1 MLDKDEGEGILYIYL
16 TEKERA
22 VTAMK
27 RWKEWKGLE
36 ELKELWR
43 PAGLFVGAILWL
55 ELIWR
60 AFYVERFFDRGLLY
74 IVLFSLPAALVC
86 AFISSLWGKKG
97 NRIAAG
103 VLLGLLT
110 LWYATQAVYNTIF
123 HSMLVTKSF
132 GMAGQVFSNYWRET
146 LVGIGKTL
154 PVILLLVLPL
164 AVLWFLR
171 ERLIPTSRMNT
182 RALVLAAGGAV
193 VFQLLGVACIGL
205 PSGETMTTR
214 ELYRQSFL
222 PDVAVAR
229 FGVLTTLRLDIQQ
242 SLFGLEEPDD
252 DTLLPDQSVDVS
264 QAGDGSQNTETTYG
278 PNVLNIDF
286 DALMAGETDK
296 TVQNMH
302 QYFSTRQPT
311 MKNEYTG
318 MFEGKNLILLTGE
331 AFWIGAVH
339 PEYTPTLYKLANEG
353 FVFENFY
360 NPLWWYSTID
370 GEYAHCTGL
379 IPSNQVNSSFKYSG
393 KNQVSMYFNMG
404 NMFGTAGY
412 PVTAYHNHTYTYYG
426 RDLSHPNLGYDYY
439 GIGNGLDVA
448 TTWPESD
455 LEMMEKT
462 IPQALAGEKP
472 FHNYYM
478 TVSGHMNYNFQG
490 NAMSKKHKEA
500 LDASGLSEP
509 ARAYLACHIELDQ
522 ALAYVL
528 EQLEAAGELENTVI
542 CMSGD
547 HYPYGLDGTG
557 AIDEL
562 TAPGTEADLIEK
574 YHSTLILW
582 SGDMT
587 EPVVVE
593 KPCSSIDV
601 VPTLLNLFGMDYD
614 SRLIIG
620 RDILS
625 DSPGLV
631 TTNKKCFVTDLGRY
645 YSNTDT
651 FIPNEGATV
660 PEGYVQ
666 DTYKE
671 VQRMFT
677 YSERILFNDYYRK
690 LGLNPGTPP
699 PVAEAEPVQ
708 TEQTEAS

>member
-1 MLDKDEGEGILYIYL
+1 MQQTKKRPVWDVRTKKQGLRLLMPSALFLGIIAYQELFLKLYCFQVIP
-16 TEKERA
+16 
-22 VTAMK
+22 V
-27 RWKEWKGLE
+27 
-36 ELKELWR
+36 
-43 PAGLFVGAILWL
+43 
-55 ELIWR
+55 
-60 AFYVERFFDRGLLY
+60 RGVVWT
-74 IVLFSLPAALVC
+74 VLFSIPIALLLGLWCC
-86 AFISSLWGKKG
+86 AVRPQTG
-97 NRIAAG
+97 RR
-103 VLLGLLT
+103 VLLGVTAALCA
-110 LWYATQAVYNTIF
+110 WMATQTVYFHLFKTFLSVSSLLRVKMVAGEFGGLAVTNTIRCWF
-123 HSMLVTKSF
+123 PILVECLPF
-132 GMAGQVFSNYWRET
+132 GVAF
-146 LVGIGKTL
+146 
-154 PVILLLVLPL
+154 
-164 AVLWFLR
+164 ALR
-171 ERLIPTSRMNT
+171 ERIIPQERTDRSVKLRWA
-182 RALVLAAGGAV
+182 ALAVMLQMAVTLAV
-193 VFQLLGVACIGL
+193 VSNDNGALSLYHIYNQSDA
-205 PSGETMTTR
+205 P
-214 ELYRQSFL
+214 ELT
-222 PDVAVAR
+222 VTN
-229 FGVLTTLRLDIQQ
+229 FGVLTNTRLELKRLVFGVRPQEELPEDWKDLLQ
-242 SLFGLEEPDD
+242 SDEI
-252 DTLLPDQSVDVS
+252 LP
-264 QAGDGSQNTETTYG
+264 GDYPQPGEDAQ
-278 PNVLNIDF
+278 VMDIDF
-286 DALMAGETDK
+286 EALVREEKDEDLAA
-296 TVQNMH
+296 MH
-302 QYFSTRQPT
+302 DYFARVEPT
-311 MKNEYTG
+311 NKNQWTG
-318 MFEGKNLILLTGE
+318 YFEGKNLIWIVAE
-331 AFWIGAVH
+331 AFSSLAVD
-339 PEYTPTLYKLANEG
+339 PELTPTLYRLSNEG
-353 FVFENFY
+353 FVFNNFY
-360 NPLWWYSTID
+360 TPLWGLSTSD
-370 GEYAHCTGL
+370 GEYVTTTGL
-379 IPSNQVNSSFKYSG
+379 IPKAGAWSYLQSAENHMPFG
-393 KNQVSMYFNMG
+393 FG
-404 NMFGTAGY
+404 NLFSQRGY
-412 PVTAYHNHTYTYYG
+412 RTLAYHNNTYTYYG